1 MRKWHFENIKVMEIK
16 VKRKIDEYS
25 PYPMSVRNNARPLTG
40 APDVMPGY
48 GSCACVDEHSRSIF
62 GLCRSRRNVSS
73 SDRQFVERFEPGKIF
88 FFETFTK
95 IWRYAIFCT

>member
-1 MRKWHFENIKVMEIK
+1 MAIK
-16 VKRKIDEYS
+16 VKRKIDDYS
-25 PYPMSVRNNARPLTG
+25 PYPRSVRNNARPLTG

-73 SDRQFVERFEPGKIF
+73 SDRQFVERFRPGKIF
-88 FFETFTK
+88 FSEIFTK
-95 IWRYAIFCT
+95 IWRYAFFCT

>member
-1 MRKWHFENIKVMEIK
+1 MEIK

-25 PYPMSVRNNARPLTG
+25 PYPMSIRQLTG

-73 SDRQFVERFEPGKIF
+73 SDRQFVERFGPGKLI